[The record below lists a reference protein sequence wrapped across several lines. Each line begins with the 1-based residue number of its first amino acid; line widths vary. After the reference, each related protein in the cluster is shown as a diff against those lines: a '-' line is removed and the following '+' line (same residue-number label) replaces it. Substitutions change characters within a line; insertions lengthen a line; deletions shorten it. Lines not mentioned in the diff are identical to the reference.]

1 MCRHCR
7 RLALAGAECPFPALA
22 EVLALVQLG
31 NKSPELP
38 EDSADAT
45 TDSYTTD
52 STPSVLEACAEHDP
66 PADTAP
72 CRAQVPYLPN
82 GLIDWDLLADL
93 DDPIDEED
101 DKFVLEISRIEGSPA
116 RLHPYNHNPEDD
128 EDCYI
133 TGHICNCDCCKKVED
148 LSSPARK
155 RARTQAGAID
165 EFLNSPTP
173 TQHGLREEHPPDKDE
188 EQQPPSPPPQC
199 PGQFGPPPQ
208 PLEPPGS
215 APPVG
220 ALTPPVDP
228 MLATGGEETIE
239 TPVENY
245 EATNGKRRRLSSKS
259 TPSADTAAGSA
270 DPVAITPEPTSN
282 GNGNENAMANAAP
295 TANAAAM
302 ARNDGDNDEDQP
314 IQGPFKLISRWQP
327 KDKAQCYLMGTV
339 AGAPNK
345 FVTNITVRMSEYF
358 KEHMDTILSEAE
370 AGRLRTKKDAVTRR
384 DELTGRAEAEA
395 AEPTPEVHDE
405 AVDVN

>member
-7 RLALAGAECPFPALA
+7 QLAIAGGECPFPALKA
-22 EVLALVQLG
+22 VLALVELP
-31 NKSPELP
+31 NRSSALP
-38 EDSADAT
+38 EDSAT
-45 TDSYTTD
+45 TEQDSA
-52 STPSVLEACAEHDP
+52 TPSTLEAGGSQGEHDP

-72 CRAQVPYLPN
+72 EVPYLPN
-82 GLIDWDLLADL
+82 GLIDWDLLVDL
-93 DDPIDEED
+93 DDPIDDED

-116 RLHPYNHNPEDD
+116 RSHPYNHPEDD

-133 TGHICNCDCCKKVED
+133 VGHIYNCDCCKKVED
-148 LSSPARK
+148 LSSPAK
-155 RARTQAGAID
+155 RARTVAGAID

-188 EQQPPSPPPQC
+188 EQLPPSPPPQC

-220 ALTPPVDP
+220 ALIPPVDP

-302 ARNDGDNDEDQP
+302 ARNDGEDNDEDPP

-327 KDKAQCYLMGTV
+327 KDKAQCYMMGTV
-339 AGAPNK
+339 AGVPNK
-345 FVTNITVRMSEYF
+345 FVTNITTRMTTDF
-358 KEHMDTILSEAE
+358 KKHMETILSEAE
-370 AGRLRTKKDAVTRR
+370 AGQLRTKKDAITRR
-384 DELTGRAEAEA
+384 NELIGRAEEGA
-395 AEPTPEVHDE
+395 AETTPDGEGP
-405 AVDVN
+405 